1 MRSSNNGLLWKVAC
15 DGVKD
20 GQCYTGWA
28 FGYDLVGVI
37 LVCDGELRWLRRQ
50 LGFLGVTSTR
60 FLILLAVDG
69 LAFARE
75 DEFQP
80 VRPVDCMLSSG
91 F

>member
-1 MRSSNNGLLWKVAC
+1 MKSSNNGLLWKVAC

-37 LVCDGELRWLRRQ
+37 LVCDGKLRWLRRQ
-50 LGFLGVTSTR
+50 LGFLDVTSTR

-69 LAFARE
+69 LVFG
-75 DEFQP
+75 
-80 VRPVDCMLSSG
+80 CMLEKMNFSG
-91 F
+91 LGLLIVC